1 VQLAAEWVKQLG
13 GEFRE
18 DTEEAPE
25 AEASVLSLGRAT
37 AHCFKPYP
45 DTKNFYYEA

>member
-1 VQLAAEWVKQLG
+1 WVEQLG
-13 GEFRE
+13 GGIRE
-18 DTEEAPE
+18 NTEGAPG
-25 AEASVLSLGRAT
+25 AEASVLSPGGAT